1 MSAERASDAPRVA
14 AFDACL
20 PQTQCGRCGYAGC
33 LPYAE
38 ALARGEALPT
48 LCPPGGEATRR
59 ALAELLG
66 ADAPTPPLPDEPPVV
81 ARVREIDCI
90 GCRRCIEVCP
100 VDAILGA
107 AGRMHTVF
115 TAWCNGCALCL
126 PVCPTDCLELAPVAA
141 PPTAAQNRARHARRM
156 ARLGAGPRAPR
167 GVELVPLETDGAS
180 LKDAVRAAVARRR
193 GEAP

>member
-1 MSAERASDAPRVA
+1 MPVA

-38 ALARGEALPT
+38 ALARGEAPPT

-59 ALAELLG
+59 ALAGLLG
-66 ADAPTPPLPDEPPVV
+66 ADVPTPPLSDEPPVV

-126 PVCPTDCLELAPVAA
+126 PVCPTDCLELAPAAA
-141 PPTAAQNRARHARRM
+141 PPAAAQNRARHAR
-156 ARLGAGPRAPR
+156 
-167 GVELVPLETDGAS
+167 
-180 LKDAVRAAVARRR
+180 
-193 GEAP
+193 